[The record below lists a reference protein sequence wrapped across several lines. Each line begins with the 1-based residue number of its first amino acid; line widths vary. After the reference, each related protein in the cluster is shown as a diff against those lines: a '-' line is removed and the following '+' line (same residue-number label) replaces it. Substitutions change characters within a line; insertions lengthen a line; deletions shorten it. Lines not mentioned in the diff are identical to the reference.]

1 METTAQF
8 NPDDSLIKATKS
20 RVVAKKRRLFN
31 QPIGFVLAILGLVML
46 WRFSPVSLVT
56 VVLLAVAVLFLFGLK
71 RPAWAMAALLASELT
86 LTSYMVNTPFGF
98 TISLRLLLLVLIA
111 LLLWHSLAQKEVT
124 LGPGAR
130 RVLIPVLIFFGLSV
144 VANLVGSGFSETFSN
159 FRNLGV
165 GVLIIVFLP
174 LMVRNLEDLR
184 ILCLVVFIG
193 MTVSSVI
200 AIMQHYQ
207 ILGMGEAT
215 LIPGAITAEEGRVPG
230 ISEGALYLS
239 FTLPVAALAL
249 LGTFLTKGNNT
260 GTKWL
265 LGASFLLMGLALYFT
280 YTRSALL
287 ALGFGLLA
295 LPLFLKTRIKWSTTI
310 VAFLLIILLIEMTG
324 VMESQFLGGRGQAEQ
339 ESSTYERKVLWQ
351 AGMAIALDNPILGI
365 GAGQFRAV
373 SPQYTSSVDPELIRI
388 QETYWEY
395 RTLGGQDPHN
405 DFLMVWVS
413 YGTPA
418 LVVYLWILIA
428 VLQNLYHAYRKSN
441 QRFIKGLSIGLAAGL
456 IAYIANA
463 FFHNCIA
470 AMPLFW
476 ILAGFSIATVK
487 LALTRNNTSHLD
499 NRGLKHQVSRT

>member
-1 METTAQF
+1 
-8 NPDDSLIKATKS
+8 
-20 RVVAKKRRLFN
+20 
-31 QPIGFVLAILGLVML
+31 
-46 WRFSPVSLVT
+46 
-56 VVLLAVAVLFLFGLK
+56 
-71 RPAWAMAALLASELT
+71 
-86 LTSYMVNTPFGF
+86 
-98 TISLRLLLLVLIA
+98 
-111 LLLWHSLAQKEVT
+111 
-124 LGPGAR
+124 
-130 RVLIPVLIFFGLSV
+130 
-144 VANLVGSGFSETFSN
+144 
-159 FRNLGV
+159 V

-193 MTVSSVI
+193 MTTSSVI

-215 LIPGAITAEEGRVPG
+215 LIPGVITAEEGRVPG

-239 FTLPVAALAL
+239 FTLPIAALAL

-265 LGASFLLMGLALYFT
+265 LGGSFLLMGLVLYFT

-339 ESSTYERKVLWQ
+339 EASTYERKVLWQ

-373 SPQYTSSVDPELIRI
+373 SSQYTRSVDPELMRV

-395 RTLGGQDPHN
+395 RTLGGQEPHN

-456 IAYIANA
+456 IAYIGNA